1 MQWLSP
7 TLLAIQVISAL
18 VIIVL
23 VLLQQ
28 GKGSEM
34 GAAFG
39 SGSAGSLFGASGA
52 ANFLSRSTKWAAI
65 LFFVTTGGLAYIA
78 HHPHSRG
85 FDGGVM
91 QGFKSAPAKA
101 PEAPA
106 TPAPA
111 SAVPSVPTAPAQ
123 NGASSQSSAAPSGSS
138 VPSSAG
144 SAPSV
149 PSAGTSDA
157 GKSSSSDSVPSMGAA
172 PASGD
177 KANAQSGSQ
186 AAPAAKASGS
196 SDKSDAGTSG
206 NDKQSDASKK

>member
-65 LFFVTTGGLAYIA
+65 LFFATTGGLAYMA

-111 SAVPSVPTAPAQ
+111 SAVPTVPTAPAQ
-123 NGASSQSSAAPSGSS
+123 KGASSQSSGASSGSS
-138 VPSSAG
+138 ASSSAG

-149 PSAGTSDA
+149 PSAGASGT
-157 GKSSSSDSVPSMGAA
+157 GKSSASDSVPSVGAA

-177 KANAQSGSQ
+177 KANAQTGSQ
-186 AAPAAKASGS
+186 AAPAANASDSSGKS
-196 SDKSDAGTSG
+196 GAGASSGGRQPDSDK
-206 NDKQSDASKK
+206 K

>member
-106 TPAPA
+106 TPPA
-111 SAVPSVPTAPAQ
+111 SAVPTVPTAPAQ
-123 NGASSQSSAAPSGSS
+123 KGASSQSSTAPSGSS
-138 VPSSAG
+138 NSSAG

-149 PSAGTSDA
+149 PSAGTSNT
-157 GKSSSSDSVPSMGAA
+157 GKSSSSDSVPSMGTT

-196 SDKSDAGTSG
+196 SGKSDAGTSG